1 MNKNKIKT
9 LTYLAG
15 GIEHCTNK
23 EMKNWRE
30 EVADKLASP
39 DLVIYD
45 PVSQESAKV
54 GKPSGEQV
62 NYIKGLKQAGH
73 WDKFKEE
80 MQKIWWGSIKPD
92 EHIYELF
99 MAMRT
104 DAIVKGNF
112 VEDLSNYGDYE
123 AVARSEFI
131 IVYLPKDTR
140 TVGTIYE
147 IMLAFLFHIPI
158 YLILPDHPKTECNSS
173 LLYGVMISG
182 GEVFYSVNEACKF
195 IKEKYKLKENPK
207 VEEKKEDP
215 PKKEGE

>member
-1 MNKNKIKT
+1 MNKTKIK
-9 LTYLAG
+9 YLSYTAG
-15 GIEHCTNK
+15 AIEHVSSK
-23 EMKNWRE
+23 EMKSCRE
-30 EVADKLASP
+30 EIAEKLASP

-45 PVSQESAKV
+45 PVAQESTKV

-73 WDKFKEE
+73 WIKFKEE
-80 MQKIWWGSIKPD
+80 MQKIWWGSIRPD

-104 DAIVKGNF
+104 DAILKGNF
-112 VEDLSNYGDYE
+112 VEDLPNYGDYE

-147 IMLAFLFHIPI
+147 IMLAFLLHIPI
-158 YLILPDHPKTECNSS
+158 YLILTDHPKTECNSS

-182 GEVFYSVNEACKF
+182 GEVFYSINEICKF
-195 IKEKYKLKENPK
+195 IKEKYKLKEIPK
-207 VEEKKEDP
+207 TEDKP
-215 PKKEGE
+215 KEGE